1 MAIIGVDVDLT
12 VVDSDSGLFE
22 HCNMLSGLNLNHEIV
37 TERMGH
43 VPYDFSKIYPELTD
57 AQIMRYWGQRDL
69 YDFMEPKEGAVE
81 VLRQLSKQHHIV
93 FVTILT
99 GDHYD
104 SKRHFLDRHFP
115 FADALVCTKQKD
127 FARIDMLV
135 DDRVE
140 NLNACAKV
148 GIAPILFESA
158 YAQTVEPVFLL
169 STIKSWN
176 HLLDDPRGVYNSLL
190 SRRRVA

>member
-22 HCNMLSGLNLNHEIV
+22 HCNLLSGLNLNHEVV
-37 TERMGH
+37 TKVMGH
-43 VPYDFSKIYPELTD
+43 VPYDFSKIYGELTD
-57 AQIMRYWGQRDL
+57 QQIMRYWGQDNL
-69 YDFMEPKEGAVE
+69 YDSMEPMEGAVD
-81 VLRQLSKQHHIV
+81 VLKQLSKQHHIV
-93 FVTILT
+93 FVTVLT
-99 GDHYD
+99 GNHYD
-104 SKRHFLDRHFP
+104 SKRRFLDRYFP

-148 GIAPILFESA
+148 GIAPILIESK
-158 YAQTVEPVFLL
+158 YAQTAEPTYLQ